1 MNIGVLALQ
10 GDFEEHAAV
19 LRSLGVD
26 PVLVTRPEQLES
38 LHGLVIPGGE
48 STTMTRLIRVEGL
61 EAPLRQLKERGVPVF
76 GTCAGI
82 ILMARALAE
91 PDDRVITF
99 GFLDIVVARNA
110 YGRQRES
117 FETTLQVQGI
127 GAVKAVFIRAPRVV
141 QVGTEVEVLAEHE
154 GDPVLVR
161 QGPFLGATFHPEVVP
176 TPEIHQLF
184 LDLVRSSAPI
194 G

>member
-1 MNIGVLALQ
+1 MKIGVLALQ

-19 LRSLGVD
+19 LRNLGVE
-26 PVLVTRPEQLES
+26 PVYVTRPEQLEH

-61 EAPLRQLKERGVPVF
+61 EEPLRGLRQRGVPVF

-82 ILMARALAE
+82 ILMARSLAQ
-91 PDDRVITF
+91 PDPRVLTL
-99 GFLDIVVARNA
+99 GFLDIVVQRNA

-117 FETTLQVQGI
+117 FEVALQVKGI
-127 GAVKAVFIRAPRVV
+127 GEVPAVFIRAPRVV
-141 QVGTEVEVLAEHE
+141 QVGPGVEVLAEQE

-161 QGPFLGATFHPEVVP
+161 QDRFLGATFHPEIVP
-176 TPEIHQLF
+176 TPEIHRLF
-184 LDLVRSSAPI
+184 LDLVASVPAT
-194 G
+194 